1 MGAGDAMEPGKREK
15 LEKLEEIEKR
25 VLAELKPFQAST
37 VKRVGKLF
45 RTGKNRV
52 LVADEV
58 GLGKTLVARGVIA
71 TTARME
77 RTARETSQQAGR
89 PLFKVAYICSNGAIA
104 NQNLAKL
111 NIDRELVDHVNPG
124 ESRLSMQHL
133 LAYEN
138 EKRALELGRCIQLI
152 PLTPGTSFYLT
163 RGCGIVQER
172 ALIYEVLRR
181 HALFEGCHK
190 ELSSLLRNRVNDGTW
205 DYFTGGGEGS
215 YRLRIENAGDEY
227 WFRMLDALEPH
238 EGELTALRDALLA
251 DPSANSPGI
260 IRGLRGVF
268 ARLSAS
274 SLDPDLVIMD
284 EFQRFRDL
292 LDENRESELGI
303 LAERFLR
310 GRGQEGSSARVL
322 LLSATP
328 FKFYSTAAEDDSFF
342 GSESQADFLRV
353 VGFLAANDEEKR
365 AFAETWGHYGRLL
378 AHLGKEGGVRS
389 PSFKAAR
396 EKAEA
401 ALRELVARSERAT
414 LDECRDL
421 VRDCSA
427 EDYVDLEER
436 DVASFLACRRLM
448 ADFGVQQSFPPAYT
462 ESCPY
467 LLSYLKGYKL
477 GDKLER
483 AVRSHQSAFRIRNSN
498 NEKAKLLWL
507 SFNAVRDY
515 RKLNVPNSRFVALQN
530 DVFETG
536 AKGYDA
542 SSLLWVPPT
551 MPYYRV
557 DEGPYA
563 GASGFSKVLVF
574 SSWVMVPRM
583 MSTLLSYEDERRSLE
598 RKYGSRK
605 IPFTYFARVDTGE
618 EDNGSGVAKGR
629 SKKEKLPSGRL
640 RFQAETRGP
649 VCLIYPSPALAL
661 AVNWAELGVG
671 RNLDEVRAL
680 VAASLESKLADAGV
694 MTGGDKVGEADLR
707 WVLKACFL
715 LDGQCVAGYAER
727 LIASIESRPEVSST
741 MKKALGEWRA
751 IDRMDFSELGA
762 RPIDLAERLAEIA
775 LGSPAVC
782 ALRLFER
789 CEGWRSEEDPALA
802 FRFAYAF
809 VRKLNTPAS
818 TLTIDGCYPTGKA
831 GRSFWELALDYCV
844 QGNLQAVLEEYGHL
858 LGFNRSAQA
867 LCEQMIGE
875 STSTFRGPSLYTM
888 QSSYDVDTLASFR
901 GKVLDDCGPSEP
913 MRMRTEFAA
922 AFMEDEGGGRN
933 ANRRESVRRAFNSP
947 FRPFVLVST
956 SIGQE
961 GLDFHAYCRKVVHW
975 NLPSNPIDLEQ
986 REGRVNRY
994 DSLALRQN
1002 LVAKENAS
1010 FATRWDDIW
1019 EELFRE
1025 EERRGA
1031 EAGGRS
1037 AGLVPHWGLCS
1048 YDSCTIERHVYL
1060 RQLGKEEARYRQLVD
1075 ALVRYRA
1082 VLGMPRQEE
1091 LLALLAAELTDEE
1104 IRELFI
1110 NLCPFAYEETE

>member
-1 MGAGDAMEPGKREK
+1 MGAGDTMGPAR
-15 LEKLEEIEKR
+15 LDEIEER
-25 VLAELKPFQAST
+25 VLSELKPFQRAT
-37 VKRVGKLF
+37 VKRVEKLF
-45 RTGKNRV
+45 RAGNNRV

-77 RTARETSQQAGR
+77 RESGDAASRASR

-111 NIDRELVDHVNPG
+111 NIDRDLVDHVNPS

-138 EKRALELGRCIQLI
+138 ERHALSLGRCIQLI
-152 PLTPGTSFYLT
+152 PLTPGTSFYMT

-172 ALIYEVLRR
+172 ALMYEVLRR
-181 HALFEGCHK
+181 HALFDGCEK
-190 ELSSLLRNRVNDGTW
+190 ELGSLLRNQVSDGTW
-205 DYFTGGGEGS
+205 SYFTGRGEGS
-215 YRLRIENAGDEY
+215 YRFRVESAGDEY
-227 WFRMLDALEPH
+227 WARMLGMLAPH
-238 EGELTALRDALLA
+238 EGELAALRDALLPDPTA
-251 DPSANSPGI
+251 DPRGI
-260 IRGLRGVF
+260 IRGFRGVF

-303 LAERFLR
+303 LSERFLR
-310 GRGQEGSSARVL
+310 GRGCDGSSVRVL

-328 FKFYSTAAEDDSFF
+328 FKAYSTAAEDESFF

-353 VGFLAANDEEKR
+353 VGFLAADDDEKS
-365 AFAETWGHYGRLL
+365 AFLETWGRYGRLL
-378 AHLGKEGGVRS
+378 ARLGKEKGVRS
-389 PSFKAAR
+389 PLFQSAR
-396 EKAEA
+396 REAEE
-401 ALRELVARSERAT
+401 ALRGLIARSERIT
-414 LDECRDL
+414 LDDCRDL
-421 VRDCSA
+421 VQDCSS
-427 EDYVDLEER
+427 EDYVDVEER
-436 DVASFLACRRLM
+436 DAASFLACRRLM
-448 ADFGVQQSFPPAYT
+448 ADFGVQQYFPPAYT

-467 LLSYLKGYKL
+467 LLSFLKGYKL

-483 AVRSHQSAFRIRNSN
+483 AVGRRQSAFKIRNSN

-507 SFNAVRDY
+507 SANAVRDY
-515 RKLNVPNSRFVALQN
+515 RRLSVPNSRFVALQD
-530 DVFETG
+530 DVFRTG
-536 AKGYDA
+536 SRRYDA
-542 SSLLWVPPT
+542 SSLLWVPAT

-563 GASGFSKVLVF
+563 DAAGFSKVLVF

-605 IPFTYFARVDTGE
+605 IPFTYFARADTGE
-618 EDNGSGVAKGR
+618 EGDGPGDAKGKG
-629 SKKEKLPSGRL
+629 KKEKLPSGRL
-640 RFQAETRGP
+640 RFQAEMRGP
-649 VCLIYPSPALAL
+649 VCLIYPSPTLAR
-661 AVNWAELGVG
+661 AVDWSELGVG
-671 RNLDEVRAL
+671 RGLDEVRAS
-680 VAASLESKLADAGV
+680 VASSLAAELADAGV
-694 MTGGDKVGEADLR
+694 PADADKGGEADLR
-707 WVLKACFL
+707 WVLKACFM
-715 LDGQCVAGYAER
+715 LDEACSAGYVER
-727 LIASIESRPEVSST
+727 LIAAVESRPEASAT
-741 MKKALGEWRA
+741 MRRALGEWRS
-751 IDRMDFSELGA
+751 IDRMDPLELGA
-762 RPIDLAERLAEIA
+762 RPADLAERLADIA

-789 CEGWRSEEDPALA
+789 CEGWRLEDDPALA

-818 TLTIDGCYPTGKA
+818 TLTIDGCYPSGKA
-831 GRSFWELALDYCV
+831 NGSFWELALDYCV
-844 QGNLQAVLEEYGHL
+844 RGNLQAVLDEYGHL
-858 LGFNRSAQA
+858 LGFDEPAQV
-867 LCEQMIGE
+867 LCERMVGE
-875 STSTFRGPSLYTM
+875 NTSTFKGPSLYTM

-901 GKVLDDCGPSEP
+901 GKVLDDCAPTAP

-922 AFMEDEGGGRN
+922 AFMEDEGDGRN
-933 ANRRESVRRAFNSP
+933 ANRRDNLRRAFNSP

-975 NLPSNPIDLEQ
+975 NLPTNPIDLEQ

-1002 LVAKENAS
+1002 LAARGYAR
-1010 FATRWDDIW
+1010 FATRRDDVW
-1019 EELFRE
+1019 EGVFQE
-1025 EERRGA
+1025 EERRVA
-1031 EAGGRS
+1031 CAGMRN
-1037 AGLVPHWGLCS
+1037 AGLVPHWGLGA
-1048 YDSCTIERHVYL
+1048 YDGCMIERHVYL
-1060 RQLGKEEARYRQLVD
+1060 RRLGKEEARYRQLVD

-1091 LLALLAAELTDEE
+1091 LLALLSDELTDDE
-1104 IRELFI
+1104 IGELFI
-1110 NLCPFAYEETE
+1110 SLCPFVYESAEPDCGS